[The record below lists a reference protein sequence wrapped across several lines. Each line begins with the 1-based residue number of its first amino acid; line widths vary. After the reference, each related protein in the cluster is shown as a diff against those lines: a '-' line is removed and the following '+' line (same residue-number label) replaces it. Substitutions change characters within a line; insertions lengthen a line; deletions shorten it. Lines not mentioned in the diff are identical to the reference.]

1 MKSLEIRKKFLDFFN
16 KNGHTIVASSSLIP
30 AQDPTLL
37 FINAGM
43 NQFKDLFLGNEKRNY
58 VRATTI
64 QKCIRAGGKHNDLDQ
79 VGFTKRHLTF
89 FEMMGNFSFGDYFK
103 KDAIHFA
110 WDFLTKE
117 MELPKD
123 KLYPTVFREDD
134 EAFDI
139 WNKEIGVPAEKIGR
153 LDEKDN
159 FWQMGDTGP
168 CGPCT
173 EIYYDRG
180 PQEGCGSA
188 SCKPGCSCDRFL
200 EIWNLVFMQ
209 YDRQSSG
216 ELVPLKQ
223 TGVDTGMGLERLCV
237 VKQAKDSVFEIDLF
251 QDIIMQIE
259 QLTGLKYS
267 EQNAAKKAAFHVLSD
282 HVRSS
287 CFALADGCTPA
298 NEGRGYVLRKIIRR
312 AALFEQKLSNKSIFP
327 KLAYALIESMQN
339 IYPELAT
346 SKDYIVSV
354 LSHEI
359 DKFATNLVRGQVILE
374 KYFSEHQADKVINGE
389 QAFKLYDTFGFPIE
403 IVQLIAH
410 EKGFTVDMDGFA
422 SEMEKQRKQSGKKDE
437 IGSNLELDENI
448 KTVFTGYEETGNK
461 SKIIA
466 ILGKDGEKK
475 DALLAGEMGWIVT
488 AKSPFFVECGGQIN
502 DQGYVKHNDQKTPVL
517 DLKKIN
523 KAIGVKIH
531 AITSLKVGDEI
542 ESVVEIDTRINTMK
556 NHTATHL
563 LQAALIELLG
573 KQVRQSG
580 SVVTPDYLRFD
591 FTYHQNL
598 TPEQITQIEARV
610 NSKIRENI
618 ATEVTYTTQKK
629 ALDKGVIAIFGEKY
643 NPEEVRV
650 VDVPGFSAELCG
662 GTHVVRTGDIGAFK
676 ITEVS
681 ALSAG
686 NRRIVALTGP
696 KALELFQQ
704 TFNDV
709 KKLSTEFSVKTQEVV
724 ETVEKQQVLLKNTQ
738 NQLLKFKKQLWQS
751 HLDTWRKQITEI
763 KSVPVLSLVL
773 NDFDTNDLREIA
785 LELNKKQP
793 GLYILVSNQP
803 DNKSNFICMLANE
816 YSGKILLKDLAAK
829 LNSEFGLRGG
839 GKDNAIQG
847 GGPKIAKDFSERVV
861 KLI

>member
-1 MKSLEIRKKFLDFFN
+1 MKSLEIRQKFFDFFK
-16 KNGHTIVASSSLIP
+16 KNSHTIVTSSSLIP

-37 FINAGM
+37 FTNAGM

-58 VRATTI
+58 TRATTI

-103 KDAIHFA
+103 EEAIKFA
-110 WDFLTKE
+110 WGFLTEE

-134 EAFDI
+134 QAFDI
-139 WNKEIGVPAEKIGR
+139 WHKIIGVPLANIGR

-180 PQEGCGSA
+180 PQESCGSKD
-188 SCKPGCSCDRFL
+188 CKPGCSCDRFL

-209 YDRQSSG
+209 YDRQSNG
-216 ELVPLKQ
+216 ELIPLKQ

-237 VKQAKDSVFEIDLF
+237 VKQGKDSVFEIDLF
-251 QDIIMQIE
+251 QEIIMQIE

-267 EQNAAKKAAFHVLSD
+267 LQDASKRSAFHVISD
-282 HVRSS
+282 HVRSA
-287 CFALADGCTPA
+287 CFALADGCTPS
-298 NEGRGYVLRKIIRR
+298 NEGRGYVLRKIVRR
-312 AALFEQKLSNKSIFP
+312 AALFEQKLTNSSIFP
-327 KLAYALIESMQN
+327 QLADALIDSMQN

-346 SKDYIVSV
+346 SREYIVSV
-354 LSHEI
+354 LTSEI
-359 DKFATNLVRGQVILE
+359 DKFATNLVRGQAILE
-374 KYFSEHQADKVINGE
+374 KYFIDNQAHKVINGE

-403 IVQLIAH
+403 IVQLIAS
-410 EKGFTVDMDGFA
+410 EKGFTVDMDGFEK
-422 SEMEKQRKQSGKKDE
+422 EMEKQRKQSNKKANQNE
-437 IGSNLELDENI
+437 VLELDENI
-448 KTVFTGYEETGNK
+448 KTVFTGYEETSNK
-461 SKIIA
+461 SKIVA
-466 ILGKDGEKK
+466 ILGKHNEPKNE
-475 DALLAGEMGWIVT
+475 LNAGECGWVVT
-488 AKSPFFVECGGQIN
+488 SKSPFFVECGGQIN
-502 DQGYVKHNDQKTPVL
+502 DQGVVKFNEKSTPIL

-523 KAIGVKIH
+523 KAIGVKIE
-531 AITSLKVGDEI
+531 AVTTLRIGDEV
-542 ESVVEIDTRINTMK
+542 ESLVDTEIRTNTMK

-598 TPEQITQIEARV
+598 TPEQITQVETRI
-610 NSKIRENI
+610 NNKIRENI
-618 ATEVTYTTQKK
+618 GVEVTYTTQKK

-662 GTHVVRTGDIGAFK
+662 GTHVNRIGDIGAFK
-676 ITEVS
+676 IIEVG

-696 KALELFQQ
+696 KAIELFQQ
-704 TFNDV
+704 NFNDV
-709 KKLSTEFSVKTQEVV
+709 KKLSQEFKVKPEEVV
-724 ETVEKQQVLLKNTQ
+724 VTIERQQALLKDAQ
-738 NQLLKFKKQLWQS
+738 NQLAKIKKQLWLS
-751 HLDTWRKQITEI
+751 NVDIWLKTITDV
-763 KSVPVLSLVL
+763 KSVPFLSLVL
-773 NDFDTNDLREIA
+773 NDFDGNDLREIA
-785 LELNKKQP
+785 HELNKKQP
-793 GLYILVSNQP
+793 GLYILVSNHG
-803 DNKSNFICMLANE
+803 DKSSFICSLANQ
-816 YSGKILLKDLAAK
+816 YANQISLKDLGTKLAA
-829 LNSEFGLRGG
+829 EFGLRGG
-839 GKDNAIQG
+839 GKDNLIQG
-847 GGPKIAKDFSERVV
+847 GGPKVAKDFSNKVI